1 MELTIKNIL
10 KAIIFYTTVIMG
22 VLTVGLDYDHTP
34 FTNTLIWFAVLA
46 VLGFTTYNMCNGK
59 TNAEIKKFTGI
70 DFSED

>member
-1 MELTIKNIL
+1 MELTVKNIL
-10 KAIIFYTTVIMG
+10 KAIIFYATVIMG

-34 FTNTLIWFAVLA
+34 FTNILGWFTVLA

-70 DFSED
+70 DFSEE